1 MFSLTKDA
9 PTSRRAIF
17 SLTAK
22 AAGVGLA
29 LAAFGLPTMA
39 PRPTW
44 AATNIEPEEA
54 VASTIKRLFGDR
66 KIQDGAAMMKLEVPA
81 IAENGAV
88 VPAKVETSLPTSGD
102 KYVKKIYFI
111 VDKNRRPM
119 SASFGFGKD
128 AGQAMIGANLRLGG
142 TTPVRAV
149 AEMND
154 GTLYQV
160 AKEVKVTVGGCGG

>member
-1 MFSLTKDA
+1 MFTLSKDA
-9 PTSRRAIF
+9 LTSRRTVFGLA
-17 SLTAK
+17 AK

-29 LAAFGLPTMA
+29 LAAFGLPAMA
-39 PRPTW
+39 PGAAF

-54 VASTIKRLFGDR
+54 YADTIKRLFGSR
-66 KIQDGAAMMKLEVPA
+66 KIDDGSAMMKLEVPA
-81 IAENGAV
+81 IAENGSV
-88 VPAKVETSLPTSGD
+88 VPVRVETSFPTAGD

-111 VDKNRRPM
+111 ADRNRRPM
-119 SASFGFGKD
+119 SANFGFGKD
-128 AGQAMIGANLRLGG
+128 AGQAMVGANLRLGG

-149 AEMND
+149 VEMSD